1 MLLELREEYSL
12 GGEYFQRGSCMA
24 KASGETTE
32 QAADQPSQEIKTQ
45 VGKRLKMLR
54 LAKGKSQAEVADD
67 NGYTRSHI
75 HAVENDNRGVS
86 VEFLQTMS
94 VYFETTIDE
103 LLKPLPVVDPG
114 TQQAFRDRLAQVS
127 PYMRQVDYEAILQV
141 MEARYIAAKEEIENA
156 ENL

>member
-1 MLLELREEYSL
+1 
-12 GGEYFQRGSCMA
+12 MA

-32 QAADQPSQEIKTQ
+32 QAADQPSQELKTQ
-45 VGKRLKMLR
+45 VGKRLKMIR
-54 LAKGKSQAEVADD
+54 LASGKSQAEVADD
-67 NGYTRSHI
+67 NGYTRSHLY
-75 HAVENDNRGVS
+75 AVENEDRGVS
-86 VEFLQTMS
+86 VEFVQKMAA
-94 VYFETTIDE
+94 YWDITIDE
-103 LLKPLPVVDPG
+103 LVKPLPVVDPG